1 MRKIPKIVHYC
12 WFGNGEKPDNIK
24 AYIETWKAKMP
35 EYTFM
40 EWNEQNFD
48 VENSI
53 PYVRQA
59 YEAKK
64 YAFVSDYARIQAL
77 YQHGGIYFDTDIE
90 VKKPF
95 EEFLEDKSMVLGF
108 ESERSLLTAFIAVEK
123 GHPYMKE
130 FLESYKERN
139 FLKEDGSY
147 DMLVINE
154 GFSALM
160 ERKGV
165 DLDRNEY
172 QELPGDIVIYPGEYF
187 CGFDVNNWHEFIT
200 DKTCTVHYMNSSWV
214 SGKQGMKRK
223 IIYTLQ
229 KILGYK
235 NYDRLKGMFRGR

>member
-123 GHPYMKE
+123 EHPYMKE
-130 FLESYKERN
+130 FLESYRERN

-172 QELPGDIVIYPGEYF
+172 QELPGDIVIYPEEYF
-187 CGFDVNNWHEFIT
+187 CGFDVNNWHESIT

-235 NYDRLKGMFRGR
+235 NYDRLKEIFRGR

>member
-172 QELPGDIVIYPGEYF
+172 QELPGDIVIYPEEYF
-187 CGFDVNNWHEFIT
+187 CGFDVNNWHESIT

-235 NYDRLKGMFRGR
+235 NYDRLKAMFRGR

>member
-12 WFGNGEKPDNIK
+12 WFGKGEKPDNIK
-24 AYIETWKAKMP
+24 AYIETWKANMP
-35 EYTFM
+35 DYTFM

-48 VENSI
+48 VEHSI
-53 PYVRQA
+53 PYVGQA

-64 YAFVSDYARIQAL
+64 YAFVSDYVRIQAL
-77 YQHGGIYFDTDIE
+77 YQYGGVYFDTDVE

-123 GHPYMKE
+123 EHPFMGE
-130 FLESYKERN
+130 FLQTYKERN

-147 DMLVINE
+147 DMLVIND
-154 GFSALM
+154 GFSRLM
-160 ERKGV
+160 ENKGV
-165 DLDRNEY
+165 DLNRNEY
-172 QELPGDIVIYPGEYF
+172 QELQGDIVIYPIEYF
-187 CGFDVNNWHEFIT
+187 CGFDVNNWHESIT

-235 NYDRLKGMFRGR
+235 NYDKLKGIFKGK

>member
-35 EYTFM
+35 DYIFM

-48 VENSI
+48 MAKSI

-59 YEAKK
+59 YDARK

-77 YQHGGIYFDTDIE
+77 YQFGGIYLDTDVE

-108 ESERSLLTAFIAVEK
+108 ESDRSLLTAFIAVEK
-123 GHPYMKE
+123 EHPYIGE
-130 FLESYKERN
+130 FLESYADRD

-147 DMLVINE
+147 DMTVIND
-154 GFSALM
+154 GFSKLM
-160 ERKGV
+160 ESKGI
-165 DLDRNEY
+165 DLNRNEY
-172 QELPGDIVIYPGEYF
+172 QELPGDISIYPVEVF
-187 CGFDVNNWHEFIT
+187 CGFDVNNWHEDIT

-214 SGKQGMKRK
+214 SGKQGMKRRV
-223 IIYTLQ
+223 IQTLQ
-229 KILGYK
+229 KILGYG
-235 NYDRLKGMFRGR
+235 NYDKLRQVFKGK

>member
-24 AYIETWKAKMP
+24 AYIETWKKNMP

-48 VENSI
+48 VKNSI

-77 YQHGGIYFDTDIE
+77 YEYGGIYFDTDIE
-90 VKKPF
+90 VKKSF
-95 EEFLEDKSMVLGF
+95 EEYLEDKSMVLGF

-123 GHPYMKE
+123 EHPYMKE
-130 FLESYKERN
+130 FLESYKDRN
-139 FLKEDGSY
+139 FIKEDGSY

-154 GFSALM
+154 GFSTLM

-172 QELPGDIVIYPGEYF
+172 QEPEKNIVVYPIEYF
-187 CGFDVNNWHEFIT
+187 CGFDVTNWHESIT

-214 SGKQGMKRK
+214 SGTQGMKRK
-223 IIYTLQ
+223 VIYTLQ

-235 NYDRLKGMFRGR
+235 NYDKMKQMFRGK

>member
-123 GHPYMKE
+123 EHPYMRE
-130 FLESYKERN
+130 FLESYRERN

-172 QELPGDIVIYPGEYF
+172 QELPGDIVIYPEEYF
-187 CGFDVNNWHEFIT
+187 CGFDVNNWHESIT

-214 SGKQGMKRK
+214 SGRQGMKRK

-235 NYDRLKGMFRGR
+235 NYDRLKEIFRGR

>member
-123 GHPYMKE
+123 EHPYMRE
-130 FLESYKERN
+130 FLESYRERN

-172 QELPGDIVIYPGEYF
+172 QELPGDIVIYPEEYF
-187 CGFDVNNWHEFIT
+187 CGFDVNNWHESIT

-235 NYDRLKGMFRGR
+235 NYDRLKEIFRGR

>member
-48 VENSI
+48 VENSVF
-53 PYVRQA
+53 YVRQA

-130 FLESYKERN
+130 FLESYRERN

-172 QELPGDIVIYPGEYF
+172 QELPGDIAIYPEEYF
-187 CGFDVNNWHEFIT
+187 CGFDVNNWHESIT

-214 SGKQGMKRK
+214 SGKQGLKRK

-235 NYDRLKGMFRGR
+235 NYDRLKEMFRGR

>member
-24 AYIETWKAKMP
+24 AYIETWKKNMP

-48 VENSI
+48 VKNSI

-77 YQHGGIYFDTDIE
+77 YEYGGIYFDTDIE
-90 VKKPF
+90 VKKSF
-95 EEFLEDKSMVLGF
+95 EEYLEDKSMVLGF

-123 GHPYMKE
+123 EHPYMKE
-130 FLESYKERN
+130 FLESYKDRN
-139 FLKEDGSY
+139 FIKEDGSY

-154 GFSALM
+154 GFSTLM

-172 QELPGDIVIYPGEYF
+172 QEPEKNIVVYPIEYF
-187 CGFDVNNWHEFIT
+187 CGFDVTNWHEAIT

-214 SGKQGMKRK
+214 SGTQGMKRK
-223 IIYTLQ
+223 VIYTLQ

-235 NYDRLKGMFRGR
+235 NYDKMKQMFRGK

>member
-24 AYIETWKAKMP
+24 AYIETWKANMP
-35 EYTFM
+35 DYTFM

-48 VENSI
+48 VEHSI

-77 YQHGGIYFDTDIE
+77 YQYGGIYFDTDIE

-123 GHPYMKE
+123 EHSYMKE
-130 FLESYKERN
+130 FLETYQKRN
-139 FLKEDGSY
+139 FINEDGSY
-147 DMLVINE
+147 DMLVIND
-154 GFSALM
+154 GFSRLM
-160 ERKGV
+160 ENKGV

-172 QELPGDIVIYPGEYF
+172 QELPGNIAVYPIEYF
-187 CGFDVNNWHEFIT
+187 CGFDVNNWHESIT
-200 DKTCTVHYMNSSWV
+200 EKTCTVHYMNSSWV

-235 NYDRLKGMFRGR
+235 NYDKLKGLFKGK

>member
-35 EYTFM
+35 DYTFM

-77 YQHGGIYFDTDIE
+77 YQFGGIYFDTDVE
-90 VKKPF
+90 VRKAF
-95 EEFLEDKSMVLGF
+95 EEYLEDRSMVLGF
-108 ESERSLLTAFIAVEK
+108 ESARSLLTAFIAVEK
-123 GHPYMKE
+123 GHPYLGE
-130 FLESYKERN
+130 FLETYQKRS

-154 GFSALM
+154 GFSKLM
-160 ERKGV
+160 ESKGV

-172 QELPGDIVIYPGEYF
+172 QELSGDIVVYPEEYF
-187 CGFDVNNWHEFIT
+187 CGFDVNNWHEAIT
-200 DKTCTVHYMNSSWV
+200 EKTCTVHYMNSSWV

-223 IIYTLQ
+223 VIHMLQ

-235 NYDRLKGMFRGR
+235 NYDRLKGLLRGK

>member
-24 AYIETWKAKMP
+24 VYIETWKAKMP

-123 GHPYMKE
+123 EHPYMRE
-130 FLESYKERN
+130 FLESYRERN

-172 QELPGDIVIYPGEYF
+172 QELPGDIVIYPEEYF
-187 CGFDVNNWHEFIT
+187 CGFDVNNWHESIT

-235 NYDRLKGMFRGR
+235 NYDRLKEIFRGR

>member
-90 VKKPF
+90 VKKSF

-172 QELPGDIVIYPGEYF
+172 QELPGDIVIYPEEYF
-187 CGFDVNNWHEFIT
+187 CGFDVNNWHESIT

>member
-172 QELPGDIVIYPGEYF
+172 QELPGDIVIYPEEYF
-187 CGFDVNNWHEFIT
+187 CGFDVNNWHESIT

>member
-24 AYIETWKAKMP
+24 AYIETWKANMP
-35 EYTFM
+35 DYTFM

-48 VENSI
+48 VEHSI

-77 YQHGGIYFDTDIE
+77 YQYGGIYFDTDIE

-123 GHPYMKE
+123 EHPYMKE
-130 FLESYKERN
+130 FLETYQKRN
-139 FLKEDGSY
+139 FINEDGTY
-147 DMLVINE
+147 DMLVIND
-154 GFSALM
+154 GFSRLM
-160 ERKGV
+160 EDKGV
-165 DLDRNEY
+165 NLDRNEY
-172 QELPGDIVIYPGEYF
+172 QELPGDIVVYPIEYF
-187 CGFDVNNWHEFIT
+187 CGFDVNNWHEAIT

-235 NYDRLKGMFRGR
+235 NYDRLKGLFKGK